1 MEDAYVLQLSNRKFS
16 ELYLCFCGY
25 SKCEPLH
32 SFGPAVR
39 PDYLIHFILSGK
51 GRYHT
56 EDMQHS
62 LEAGQGFLIEPN
74 TLTFYQADAEEPW
87 EYLWIGF
94 NGTNVKE
101 YLQDIG
107 LNSSQLIFRSEQS
120 GELRHIVMDMLK
132 DTTSSLTSQY
142 KRQSLLYAF
151 FAVLSGNINVS
162 LPLEQNGEN
171 IHIKRAI
178 EFVRNNY
185 FRAIRVTDIAKYV
198 CVDRTYLYELFRRH
212 LYVSPQDYLTNYRLT
227 RAAELL
233 ANTEY
238 TLEAVALSCGYQSA
252 YSFGKAFK
260 AKRGITPAKYRERN
274 REEKKEYLETHKG
287 NLEQL

>member
-39 PDYLIHFILSGK
+39 PDYLIHFILNGK
-51 GRYHT
+51 GRYYI
-56 EDMQHS
+56 EDMQHC

-101 YLQDIG
+101 YLRDIG
-107 LNSSQLIFRSEQS
+107 LNSSQLIFRSKQG
-120 GELRHIVMDMLK
+120 GELKRIVVKMLK
-132 DTTSSLTSQY
+132 DTTSSLSSQY
-142 KRQSLLYAF
+142 ERQSLLYSF
-151 FAVLSGNINVS
+151 FAVLSRNINIS
-162 LPLEQNGEN
+162 LPLEQDGEN
-171 IHIKRAI
+171 IHIKRAM
-178 EFVRNNY
+178 EYVRNNY
-185 FRAIRVTDIAKYV
+185 FHVVRVADIAKYV
-198 CVDRTYLYELFRRH
+198 CVDRTYLYELFLRY
-212 LYVSPQDYLTNYRLT
+212 LNVSPQDYLINYRLT

-233 ANTEY
+233 TNTEY
-238 TLEAVALSCGYQSA
+238 TLREIALSCGYQSA

-260 AKRGITPAKYRERN
+260 AKRGITPAKYREQN
-274 REEKKEYLETHKG
+274 RKEKKEYLETHKG